1 MVYLPASFSSSPC
14 GLWQP
19 PTGSMSDSNAGATVG
34 SAAGAGLGVDGSVSA
49 LLGTGDLGEVGSW
62 AELSAVEDGGALGQV
77 SLLSP
82 PRRSQESLLTALRMN
97 GSSRAALAAAS
108 TTTSPLRHTYTARD
122 SPGPEP
128 EAGAGAGVE
137 AGLRTTPS
145 FRRSVSPVFDGHGQR
160 GAAGESTPGTGAG
173 ADDEGVLSPGGE
185 SGSVWAG
192 ALAVTSLHKS
202 LALAKRRRNECEERV
217 EELTAENTGLRV
229 ELDESSV
236 RHRVCRD
243 LARRCVH
250 G

>member
-1 MVYLPASFSSSPC
+1 MVYLPASFSPSPC

-19 PTGSMSDSNAGATVG
+19 PSGSMSDSNAGATVG

-122 SPGPEP
+122 SPGPEA
-128 EAGAGAGVE
+128 EAGAGVG
-137 AGLRTTPS
+137 AGLRSTPS

-173 ADDEGVLSPGGE
+173 AEDEGVLSPGGE

-243 LARRCVH
+243 LARRCIH